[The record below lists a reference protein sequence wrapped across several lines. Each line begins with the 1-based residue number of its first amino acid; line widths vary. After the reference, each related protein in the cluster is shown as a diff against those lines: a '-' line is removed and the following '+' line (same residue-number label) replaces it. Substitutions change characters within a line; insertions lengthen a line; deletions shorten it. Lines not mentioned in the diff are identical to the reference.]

1 MAAELPKKRII
12 GYPDRVSAAPG
23 EEIRF
28 MVSCDGVA
36 RYRADI
42 VRLVSGDLHPGGSGF
57 IERLV
62 ETPVGGD

>member
-12 GYPDRVSAAPG
+12 GYPDRVSVAPG
-23 EEIRF
+23 EDIQF

-42 VRLVSGDLHPGGSGF
+42 VRLVSGDLHPGG
-57 IERLV
+57 
-62 ETPVGGD
+62 